1 MSTNNQ
7 YHLLVSGSAPELWPT
22 ETFFA
27 ILWVNDSYALEIP
40 KRYPFSG
47 KWGEILSTQLLLDDD
62 YPMPIKLDMVWLSI
76 VEQRFYSIEAALP
89 TLKMEEYWQQTDPNT
104 SESLFSHIVIGM
116 APYGQAA
123 VWLRG
128 HKKSTLI
135 SWLTG
140 EETKVTMRQFMPSN
154 PKVTLDEYCK
164 YYINNDARVKENLV
178 ANGLPDEEL
187 FNQLMAQYCYR
198 VVPLFEV
205 WDEDKEQWKKHEP
218 DDSDIPMFDYVEMSC
233 TDGTFDK
240 LHDDYLISHHTS
252 GTPERMNLFWH
263 VKKSDWMMYVWFDAQ
278 VLSPMLKRFYGAH
291 RDTRVDLLVHCDP
304 ERRHYEV
311 ALFRYGMQ
319 QPHLLPEECYQVIVF
334 KNQFEHYRSANYAQ
348 PGGAW
353 VW

>member
-1 MSTNNQ
+1 MEKFVI
-7 YHLLVSGSAPELWPT
+7 YVSGSAPYLWPT
-22 ETFFA
+22 DTFFA
-27 ILWVNDSYALEIP
+27 VLWIDDKVALEVP
-40 KRYPFSG
+40 KLYPYSG
-47 KWGEILSTQLLLDDD
+47 EWGEILSTQLLDSNDS
-62 YPMPIKLDMVWLSI
+62 PMPHRLDMVWLSI
-76 VEQRFYSIEAALP
+76 VERKFYSIEDELP
-89 TLKMEEYWQQTDPNT
+89 VKRMEELWKQCDTVSGEPMFT
-104 SESLFSHIVIGM
+104 HIVVGM

-123 VWLRG
+123 LWFRGYKKAVLLCWLQG
-128 HKKSTLI
+128 SEI
-135 SWLTG
+135 SVSM
-140 EETKVTMRQFMPSN
+140 EDFMPLRPDYS
-154 PKVTLDEYCK
+154 LDENCDF
-164 YYINNDARVKENLV
+164 YINNDARVKENLV

-304 ERRHYEV
+304 ERRHYEL

-319 QPHLLPEECYQVIVF
+319 QPYLLPENCYQVIVF
-334 KNQFEHYRSANYAQ
+334 KNQFEHYRSDNYDQ